1 MILSSSG
8 NIPQARL
15 FKSNRGTQSCVFFSP
30 PLQAFSQTCLDPLFA
45 IDKGRKPRPKFK
57 LNLLN
62 ANFVYILNKYD
73 INPKYNI
80 DKVRGLVHSKA
91 RPLYQHQDG
100 RR

>member
-15 FKSNRGTQSCVFFSP
+15 FKSNLGTFF
-30 PLQAFSQTCLDPLFA
+30 AA
-45 IDKGRKPRPKFK
+45 AMGRKLRLKSK

-62 ANFVYILNKYD
+62 ANFVYILHKYD
-73 INPKYNI
+73 INPKFNI

-91 RPLYQHQDG
+91 RPLCQHQDG